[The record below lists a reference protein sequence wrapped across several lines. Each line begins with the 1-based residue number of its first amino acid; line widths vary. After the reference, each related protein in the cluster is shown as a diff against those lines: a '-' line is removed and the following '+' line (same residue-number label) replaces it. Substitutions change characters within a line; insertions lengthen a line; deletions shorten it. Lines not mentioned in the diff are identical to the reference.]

1 LPTSEQDNLMKPPFE
16 GLLGDTCETRLLQF
30 LLPMYGIEFD
40 MAELVEE
47 IGLTRQSI
55 AKAMNKFAE
64 RGMVKIRK
72 EGRTPLYSINEDS
85 PLVKRLEDFD
95 NSLIE
100 SMIGPAEFRKI
111 HEAHEKHA
119 RAPTLTAAGQGTKK
133 VQFRHDAS
141 RDDVPCVASPPG
153 KYLKKRV
160 QSGYKPLFSL
170 DFSEYL
176 ASFRQ
181 KKHMDGR
188 S

>member
-1 LPTSEQDNLMKPPFE
+1 MSQPFE

-55 AKAMNKFAE
+55 AKAMNKFAA

-72 EGRTPLYSINEDS
+72 EGRTPLYYINENS

-100 SMIGPAEFRKI
+100 SMVGPAEFKNVQ
-111 HEAHEKHA
+111 KVLQKNV
-119 RAPTLTAAGQGTKK
+119 RAASSSASGERTKK
-133 VQFRHDAS
+133 GQFP
-141 RDDVPCVASPPG
+141 DDPAGEIVPCVASRG
-153 KYLKKRV
+153 SNYRTQKGSV
-160 QSGYKPLFSL
+160 KP
-170 DFSEYL
+170 
-176 ASFRQ
+176 
-181 KKHMDGR
+181 
-188 S
+188 

>member
-1 LPTSEQDNLMKPPFE
+1 MNQPFE

-55 AKAMNKFAE
+55 AKAMNKFAC

-100 SMIGPAEFRKI
+100 AMVGPGVLEPVTGKKEKSVCIAGPKLIMKGTGKMKI
-111 HEAHEKHA
+111 SYDQSGE
-119 RAPTLTAAGQGTKK
+119 RVSG
-133 VQFRHDAS
+133 VAS
-141 RDDVPCVASPPG
+141 RPA
-153 KYLKKRV
+153 KYLAEK
-160 QSGYKPLFSL
+160 
-170 DFSEYL
+170 
-176 ASFRQ
+176 Q
-181 KKHMDGR
+181 KVKQ
-188 S
+188 